1 MYISPNRRI
10 APSSSRR
17 AAALRRGYTG
27 RHRKTRTKLVGA
39 CVQLLL
45 ASVLILG
52 TAGQVYGHIEQQTTA
67 VHRDV

>member
-1 MYISPNRRI
+1 MHISPRKI
-10 APSSSRR
+10 APSSSRLR
-17 AAALRRGYTG
+17 AATVRRYVG

-45 ASVLILG
+45 ASVLVFG
-52 TAGQVYGHIEQQTTA
+52 TAGQVYGCIEQQTTA